1 MKKYISLFLICLV
14 IAAILPVGYF
24 FIGILFLGNT
34 IPEAFKESVITF
46 LIMFVIAFGG
56 LLFSKD

>member
-1 MKKYISLFLICLV
+1 MKKYISLFLICFV

-34 IPEAFKESVITF
+34 VPEAFRESLITF
-46 LIMFVIAFGG
+46 LIMFVIAFFG

>member
-1 MKKYISLFLICLV
+1 MV

-34 IPEAFKESVITF
+34 IPEAFKESAITF